1 MKKQTRQVICG
12 GVKIGG
18 DAPVSIQSMTNT
30 PTEDV
35 RATLA
40 QISALEQ
47 AGCRI
52 VRIAVSNE
60 KELDA
65 FREIRQGTEV
75 PLVADIQFNYRLAI
89 GCAERGADKI
99 RINPGNIGSQER
111 VQAVVEACKKRH
123 IPIRVGVNSGSV
135 EKDILQKYGGVT
147 PQGLAE
153 SAMRNVKLLEDLD
166 FEDIVI
172 SAKASDVQKNF
183 ETYRILSEM
192 TDHPL
197 HIGVTESGDRSRG
210 SIKSAAGLGALLLEG
225 IGDTMRVS
233 LSGDP
238 VMEIPVAR
246 EILKCTGHL
255 NSGVNVVSCPTCSR
269 CHTDLPGIAESL
281 TRKVD
286 QIEPELIRQGCPE
299 ITVALMGCAVNG
311 PGEASGADIGA
322 ACGSGKALI
331 FEKGEIVKNVP
342 EKEIEEAL
350 IEGLKRIAG
359 EKRGKES

>member
-1 MKKQTRQVICG
+1 MRKKTKQVICRD
-12 GVKIGG
+12 VLIGG

-35 RATLA
+35 DATLT
-40 QISALEQ
+40 QIRALEQ

-60 KELDA
+60 RELDA
-65 FREIRQGTEV
+65 FSEIRKKTEM
-75 PLVADIQFNYRLAI
+75 PLVADIQFNYRLAV
-89 GCAERGADKI
+89 GSAERGADKI
-99 RINPGNIGSQER
+99 RINPGNIGSQDR
-111 VQAVVEACKKRH
+111 IRAVVQACKERH

-135 EKDILQKYGGVT
+135 EKDILEKYGGVT

-166 FEDIVI
+166 FGDIVI
-172 SAKASDVQKNF
+172 SAKASDVRKNY

-269 CHTDLPGIAESL
+269 CHTDLPGIVGRITE
-281 TRKVD
+281 KID

-322 ACGSGKALI
+322 ACGNGKALI
-331 FEKGEIVKNVP
+331 FEKGSIRETVP
-342 EKEIEEAL
+342 EEEIEKAL
-350 IEGLKRIAG
+350 IGGLLQIAE

>member
-1 MKKQTRQVICG
+1 MCRDVQ
-12 GVKIGG
+12 IGG

-35 RATLA
+35 AATLL
-40 QISALEQ
+40 QINALKE

-52 VRIAVSNE
+52 IRIAVSNE
-60 KELDA
+60 RELDA
-65 FREIRQGTEV
+65 FREIREKTEM
-75 PLVADIQFNYRLAI
+75 PLVADIQFDYRLAV

-111 VQAVVEACKKRH
+111 VLAVVEACRKRQ

-135 EKDILQKYGGVT
+135 EKDILQKYGSVT
-147 PQGLAE
+147 PRGLAE

-166 FEDIVI
+166 FGEIVV
-172 SAKASDVQKNF
+172 SAKASDVRKNY

-197 HIGVTESGDRSRG
+197 HIGVTESGERTRG
-210 SIKSAAGLGALLLEG
+210 SVRSAAGLGALLLEG

-238 VMEIPVAR
+238 VKEIPVAR

-255 NSGVNVVSCPTCSR
+255 NSGINFVSCPTCSR
-269 CHTDLPGIAESL
+269 CHTDLPGIAD
-281 TRKVD
+281 RIVKRID
-286 QIEPELIRQGCPE
+286 QIEPELILQGCPE
-299 ITVALMGCAVNG
+299 LTVALMGCAVNG

-322 ACGSGKALI
+322 ACGNGKAVI
-331 FEKGEIVKNVP
+331 FEKGMIKNTVS
-342 EKEIEEAL
+342 EEEIEEAL
-350 IEGLKRIAG
+350 VGGLLKIAG
-359 EKRGKES
+359 ERRGKEY